1 MASVSGRKG
10 ITAILV
16 RLTTVMLV
24 VAAVSCSGSSPTR
37 ELEHDASRDTIAGPR
52 PTAPPSTALGGPG
65 LSSEAVELLNEL
77 RGFRQDSDLCD
88 ILSSNTVKSLLG
100 GKLEVSGL
108 VTTPSGIAQVLVELD
123 LFFDH
128 LVKVSPPAVNPSMAT
143 IQKAWKDLSAIEA
156 DALDKD
162 QRSQAIISDPALQQA
177 VKTVGTWTQQNCL
190 GQSAPAFDL
199 SELLGGLS

>member
-1 MASVSGRKG
+1 MVRVSGRKG
-10 ITAILV
+10 IAAMLV
-16 RLTTVMLV
+16 RLSTAMLV
-24 VAAVSCSGSSPTR
+24 VVAVSCSGTSPTR
-37 ELEHDASRDTIAGPR
+37 ELEHDASQDTIAGPR

-77 RGFRQDSDLCD
+77 RDFRQDSDLCE

-128 LVKVSPPAVNPSMAT
+128 LVKVSPAAVRPSMAT

-162 QRSQAIISDPALQQA
+162 QRAQAVTSDPAVQQA
-177 VKTVGTWTQQNCL
+177 VKNVGTWTQQNCL
-190 GQSAPAFDL
+190 GQSTAEFDL

>member
-1 MASVSGRKG
+1 MVRASRRKS
-10 ITAILV
+10 IASMLIRWTAAL
-16 RLTTVMLV
+16 LV
-24 VAAVSCSGSSPTR
+24 VAAVGCSGNSPTR

-52 PTAPPSTALGGPG
+52 PTAPPSTELGGPG

-77 RGFRQDSDLCD
+77 REFRNDNDLCD

-128 LVKVSPPAVNPSMAT
+128 LVKVSPAAVRPSMAT

-162 QRSQAIISDPALQQA
+162 QRSEAVISDPAVQQA
-177 VKTVGTWTQQNCL
+177 VKNVGTWTQQNCL
-190 GQSAPAFDL
+190 GQSTAEFDL